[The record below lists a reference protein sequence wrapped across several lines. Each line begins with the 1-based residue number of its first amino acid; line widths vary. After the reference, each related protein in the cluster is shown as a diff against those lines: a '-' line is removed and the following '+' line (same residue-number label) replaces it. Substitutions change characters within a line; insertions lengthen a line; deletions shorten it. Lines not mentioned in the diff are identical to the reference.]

1 MPELE
6 EKFTR
11 AAPGIRQ
18 PMSRLD
24 QIVNAVLY
32 EGYILYPYRPSSKK
46 NQQRFTFGR
55 VYPEAYSVAQSGIEP
70 CIMQT
75 ECLARTKSFSAMLTI
90 SIRFLQ
96 PMAREVGKLRKPKL
110 GGQGEASFQIV
121 PELRVDSQLY
131 QTWQEAVER
140 EIGPF
145 PLPLNTTT
153 HLSFPFCF
161 SASQNQELICDK
173 SGRAVGR
180 LRRRQEALCGKIEIA
195 AEYLELDIFK
205 ITVRIVNNT
214 PVPREKLEE
223 QEEILMRTFASAHTV
238 LRIQGGEFVSMT
250 DPPADCESAAAKC
263 QNLGTWPVLVGD
275 EEKGERDTV
284 LSSPIILPDYPQ
296 IAQESAGDL
305 FDGTEID
312 EILTLRIQ
320 TMTDDEKLEMRMVD
334 EHARRLLERVENT
347 SGQDMLLLHGAM
359 REPRSFDEQIFGNS
373 KRLNGVAFGELF
385 LQPGDRVRISP
396 KGRADV
402 MDMALAGKT
411 GIIEAVEEDAEGRVQ
426 LALVLPDDP
435 GMDLGMMR
443 QPGHRFFYG
452 LDEIEPL
459 GAGR

>member
-1 MPELE
+1 
-6 EKFTR
+6 
-11 AAPGIRQ
+11 
-18 PMSRLD
+18 MSRLD

-263 QNLGTWPVLVGD
+263 Q
-275 EEKGERDTV
+275 
-284 LSSPIILPDYPQ
+284 
-296 IAQESAGDL
+296 
-305 FDGTEID
+305 
-312 EILTLRIQ
+312 
-320 TMTDDEKLEMRMVD
+320 
-334 EHARRLLERVENT
+334 
-347 SGQDMLLLHGAM
+347 
-359 REPRSFDEQIFGNS
+359 
-373 KRLNGVAFGELF
+373 
-385 LQPGDRVRISP
+385 
-396 KGRADV
+396 
-402 MDMALAGKT
+402 
-411 GIIEAVEEDAEGRVQ
+411 
-426 LALVLPDDP
+426 
-435 GMDLGMMR
+435 
-443 QPGHRFFYG
+443 
-452 LDEIEPL
+452 
-459 GAGR
+459 